1 MFEKSPAFVLIENQF
16 LCYTY
21 MYTCEYVPVF
31 YFKEKQRNSSD
42 NFFVH
47 NYKVRQGLAL
57 IWAAGREAED

>member
-1 MFEKSPAFVLIENQF
+1 
-16 LCYTY
+16 

-31 YFKEKQRNSSD
+31 YFKEKQHNSSD